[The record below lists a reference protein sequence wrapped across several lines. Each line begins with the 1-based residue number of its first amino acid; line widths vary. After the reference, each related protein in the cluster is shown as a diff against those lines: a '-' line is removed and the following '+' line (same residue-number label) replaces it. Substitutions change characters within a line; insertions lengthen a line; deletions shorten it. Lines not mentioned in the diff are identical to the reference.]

1 MTREVI
7 TRSDGE
13 TVDVVAE
20 EANQADLSAS
30 AKRVILVDS
39 SGNSIST
46 SNPLPVDTE
55 ISLNGDLIVEN
66 VTVASLRG
74 ALRSSSVTVGT
85 SPTAIPATAL
95 ENRKSMTVKNNGS
108 STIYLGHSDVSASNG
123 YPLKANESLDVD
135 LDDATTL
142 YGVVESGSEDLRV
155 LEFS

>member
-13 TVDVVAE
+13 TVDLVKE
-20 EANQADLSAS
+20 EADQADLDAS
-30 AKRVILVDS
+30 ARRVILVDS
-39 SGNSIST
+39 SGNSVST

-74 ALRSSSVTVGT
+74 SLRSSSVTIGT
-85 SPTAIPATAL
+85 TPTEIPASPL
-95 ENRKSMTVKNNGS
+95 SNRKSITLKNNGS
-108 STIYLGHSDVSASNG
+108 NTIFLGHSGVTTTNG
-123 YPLKANESLDVD
+123 YPLKINESLDID

-142 YGVVESGSEDLRV
+142 YGIVATGSEDLRI